1 MSDGKGTSA
10 FDSSSHPKSY
20 TLQNHLETSRMDAMP
35 VPSEADWGDYQ
46 DDLDQSYA
54 HELFAGRTN
63 EEMLPHFRSNVIER
77 TSELRYMPEI
87 PFRYYLQGFRDFV
100 MAGEFEE
107 LGAADAANCFLGL
120 VLEKLEKEPQSIQPV
135 MSQLLPAVRHVAA
148 NQASFDANESI
159 YGNFVEKLRRI
170 EALSETLGHA

>member
-1 MSDGKGTSA
+1 
-10 FDSSSHPKSY
+10 
-20 TLQNHLETSRMDAMP
+20 
-35 VPSEADWGDYQ
+35 
-46 DDLDQSYA
+46 
-54 HELFAGRTN
+54 
-63 EEMLPHFRSNVIER
+63 
-77 TSELRYMPEI
+77 
-87 PFRYYLQGFRDFV
+87 

-120 VLEKLEKEPQSIQPV
+120 VLEKLEKEPRQSIREPV